1 MPTVQALSV
10 IGYGIDTS
18 IDAFCIFSLNV
29 KNIAVIDLQA
39 VADIDFFCQDEYL
52 KYIGWMCSDRSEL
65 VRKQAIRAIQKIVEK
80 ANESEALQSFVE
92 HFIDRF
98 VEIAA
103 GDIDGEISL
112 EMITALRAM
121 QNQGLIDFVP
131 EQQLDLVDKV
141 QLGYEPSLLII

>member
-1 MPTVQALSV
+1 
-10 IGYGIDTS
+10 
-18 IDAFCIFSLNV
+18 
-29 KNIAVIDLQA
+29 
-39 VADIDFFCQDEYL
+39 
-52 KYIGWMCSDRSEL
+52 MCSDRSEL
-65 VRKQAIRAIQKIVEK
+65 VRKQAIRAILKVVEK

-103 GDIDGEISL
+103 GDIDGEISF

-141 QLGYEPSLLII
+141 LLG